1 MYKNISNKPVKISA
15 RQFTPELAD
24 LLEKLL
30 VIDLEKR
37 IGFKKGAQEIKEHA
51 FFKDFNW
58 ENIIN
63 KDRSVKPPL
72 DVEIQKSNFDEEYTG
87 IPIDVDVN
95 TEYYDHAIQ

>member
-37 IGFKKGAQEIKEHA
+37 IGFKKGA
-51 FFKDFNW
+51 
-58 ENIIN
+58 
-63 KDRSVKPPL
+63 
-72 DVEIQKSNFDEEYTG
+72 
-87 IPIDVDVN
+87 
-95 TEYYDHAIQ
+95 